1 MQCILKSRE
10 KQGKIN
16 LTIFYFIHFV
26 TYLFVHSFIHS
37 FIQSFIHSI
46 IHSFVRS
53 LFLPSPPPPPP
64 LLPYSFSWLY
74 VGIVRLVVLVFFGH
88 NPPGYTALSCTM
100 IPDIRARAPLP
111 SDSCES
117 VMVCWGGGWVG
128 AYSPSLVHI
137 MISKIQE
144 VL

>member
-37 FIQSFIHSI
+37 FIHSI
-46 IHSFVRS
+46 IYSFNHSFILCS
-53 LFLPSPPPPPP
+53 LFLPSPP

-117 VMVCWGGGWVG
+117 VMVCWGGSWVG